1 MPDRSYADFDGDT
14 ESVREFQKEAGKKKI
29 DMVAANNLK
38 TAGAGFGTDTN
49 VLTLI
54 TQDEDIELP
63 QMSKEECA
71 DRLLTQLIK
80 MRK

>member
-1 MPDRSYADFDGDT
+1 MRIFDGDT
-14 ESVREFQKEAGKKKI
+14 ESAI
-29 DMVAANNLK
+29 VAANNLK

>member
-1 MPDRSYADFDGDT
+1 
-14 ESVREFQKEAGKKKI
+14 
-29 DMVAANNLK
+29 MVAANNLK